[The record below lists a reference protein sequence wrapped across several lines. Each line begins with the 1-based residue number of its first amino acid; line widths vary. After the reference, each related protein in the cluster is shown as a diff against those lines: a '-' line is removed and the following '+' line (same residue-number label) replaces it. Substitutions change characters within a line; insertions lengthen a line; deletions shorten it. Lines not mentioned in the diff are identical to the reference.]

1 MDVLAWLKE
10 KKTDILDNCLSA
22 VRSQGL
28 AALVG
33 EGDAQI
39 EGGLGSLCNAV
50 MDAIEGQQVETSPEL
65 TAWAQRCREE
75 QCASLADL
83 LRILFVMRTAVQET
97 ILQSTDAAQANQA
110 WQDLSPVFDQIAALL
125 SDIYTQA
132 MEQALTARLQESERL
147 TSSLI
152 QASEEA
158 DKALVQLHSI
168 YDISQAL
175 GTSLS
180 DTEEIFNRLA
190 QKLGAALESSHCT
203 IWLSDVGPPYAVAT
217 YISDEHTIG
226 ELPEN
231 VEESAFGQVLFSGEA
246 QILVHEDDA
255 LPANRALLDSLCA
268 NKLLLAP
275 FSVQEIPIGVV
286 TVGRDDSDIAF
297 DPTEITLVESVVT
310 QAAIAVQNAGLY
322 QEIRDLNRSLEARV
336 ASRTRELG
344 REKERM
350 ETLYTVG
357 QELGTSLDLDQVL
370 EKTLQ
375 RIAQAVGAKQGSIM
389 MLDENRTVL
398 LYAARVTAG
407 SPASNGNSAPFRAST
422 GIPGWVIEHRKAV
435 LIPDVAEDERWRPLD
450 EDDPDTRS
458 LIAAPLTVG
467 DDIHGVLQV
476 SATAAK
482 AFDQDQQRLVVTSA
496 QQIAQAMHNAKLYSR
511 EQKERS
517 QTQAVLQSIA
527 DGVIVN
533 DTADR
538 VIVFNAAAEDI
549 LDTEQDAVLGDNVW
563 RLFDVFDENGRSDAL
578 AAMEAISASPLS
590 SVGQAIE
597 STLEV
602 QNKVVSAHM
611 TPVVTENDE
620 ALGIVTA
627 LRDITREVEADRAKS
642 EFVSTVSH
650 ELRTPLT
657 SIKGYTDLIYAGA
670 VGPVNDQQKRFLGII
685 KSNADRLTALI
696 NDLLDI
702 SRIESGRVKIKVES
716 QQLIE
721 IVHEVIE
728 SLHEQIEVKDL
739 KLELQLPDGVPDIM
753 GDRLRLNQIVTNL
766 IGNAVKFTDEGW
778 IRVSLCTLEGAVRL
792 DVADSGIGI
801 SMEDQGKI
809 FEKFYR
815 ADTPVMEGRGGTG
828 LGLAITKELVEL
840 HGGRLWVKS
849 EIDVGSTFTV
859 VLPAAAQDLPASVL
873 ADLPAGAKKVLV
885 VDDERDILALLRHQL
900 AMQGY
905 QVITAA
911 TGGKAITKAIDE
923 QPDLITLD
931 ILLPDRH
938 GFDVLRELKAR
949 PETAHIPVIVLSV
962 VQDETSGY
970 RLGAVDYIV
979 KPLDEQRLLG
989 SVAYILNRKGT
1000 VLIAEDTQDTADLL
1014 TELLT
1019 KHGYE
1024 ALHAINGYET
1034 LAMARREHP
1043 DLILL
1048 DLRMPGM
1055 DGYEALTRL
1064 KKDTETRSIPI
1075 LVMSAHAADAVQER
1089 LRLQAMGAEDF
1100 VSKPFSLE
1108 ELIQEV
1114 ERIAFSEG
1122 AQEPADESH
1131 GSSSRSDKPESQ

>member
-1 MDVLAWLKE
+1 
-10 KKTDILDNCLSA
+10 
-22 VRSQGL
+22 
-28 AALVG
+28 
-33 EGDAQI
+33 
-39 EGGLGSLCNAV
+39 
-50 MDAIEGQQVETSPEL
+50 
-65 TAWAQRCREE
+65 
-75 QCASLADL
+75 
-83 LRILFVMRTAVQET
+83 
-97 ILQSTDAAQANQA
+97 
-110 WQDLSPVFDQIAALL
+110 
-125 SDIYTQA
+125 
-132 MEQALTARLQESERL
+132 
-147 TSSLI
+147 
-152 QASEEA
+152 
-158 DKALVQLHSI
+158 
-168 YDISQAL
+168 
-175 GTSLS
+175 
-180 DTEEIFNRLA
+180 
-190 QKLGAALESSHCT
+190 
-203 IWLSDVGPPYAVAT
+203 
-217 YISDEHTIG
+217 
-226 ELPEN
+226 
-231 VEESAFGQVLFSGEA
+231 
-246 QILVHEDDA
+246 
-255 LPANRALLDSLCA
+255 
-268 NKLLLAP
+268 
-275 FSVQEIPIGVV
+275 
-286 TVGRDDSDIAF
+286 
-297 DPTEITLVESVVT
+297 
-310 QAAIAVQNAGLY
+310 
-322 QEIRDLNRSLEARV
+322 
-336 ASRTRELG
+336 
-344 REKERM
+344 
-350 ETLYTVG
+350 
-357 QELGTSLDLDQVL
+357 
-370 EKTLQ
+370 
-375 RIAQAVGAKQGSIM
+375 
-389 MLDENRTVL
+389 
-398 LYAARVTAG
+398 
-407 SPASNGNSAPFRAST
+407 
-422 GIPGWVIEHRKAV
+422 
-435 LIPDVAEDERWRPLD
+435 
-450 EDDPDTRS
+450 

-476 SATAAK
+476 SDTAAK

-549 LDTEQDAVLGDNVW
+549 LDTKQDAVLGDNVW

-657 SIKGYTDLIYAGA
+657 SIKGYTDLIHAGA
-670 VGPVNDQQKRFLGII
+670 VGPVNDQQRRFLGII

-716 QQLIE
+716 QKLIE

-728 SLHEQIEVKDL
+728 SLHEQIEAKDL

-766 IGNAVKFTDEGW
+766 ISNAVKFTDEGW

-1034 LAMARREHP
+1034 LATARREHP

-1064 KKDTETRSIPI
+1064 KKDTETRNIPI

-1122 AQEPADESH
+1122 AQNRPADESH
-1131 GSSSRSDKPESQ
+1131 GSSGRSDKPESQ

>member
-1 MDVLAWLKE
+1 MNVVTWIKAIEDE
-10 KKTDILDNCLSA
+10 ILERCQSIIRN
-22 VRSQGL
+22 QGL
-28 AALVG
+28 DDLIEAPDQDIHALCSVFL
-33 EGDAQI
+33 E
-39 EGGLGSLCNAV
+39 
-50 MDAIEGQQVETSPEL
+50 AIEKQQAEISPEL
-65 TAWAQRCREE
+65 EAWAKRYWEE
-75 QCASLADL
+75 KGASLADL
-83 LRILFVMRTAVQET
+83 LKVSFAMRTAVREM
-97 ILQSTDAAQANQA
+97 ILQSTDAVQANTTWQA
-110 WQDLSPVFDQIAALL
+110 LSPIFDQIVELL
-125 SDIYTQA
+125 SDIYTQS
-132 MEQALTARLQESERL
+132 MEQTLTARLQESERL

-175 GTSLS
+175 GASLS
-180 DTEEIFNRLA
+180 DTSEIFDKFA
-190 QKLGAALESSHCT
+190 QKLGVTLESSHCT
-203 IWLSDVGPPYAVAT
+203 IWLSDVGPPHAVAT
-217 YISDEHTIG
+217 YVSDGGEIG
-226 ELPEN
+226 ELPDD
-231 VEESAFGQVLFSGEA
+231 VQESAFGQVLFSGQPQVLTRA
-246 QILVHEDDA
+246 DDIP
-255 LPANRALLDSLCA
+255 PADRALLDSLNA
-268 NKLLLAP
+268 HSLLLAP
-275 FSVQEIPIGVV
+275 FSVQEIPIGIV
-286 TVGRDDSDIAF
+286 TVGRGKGDVVF
-297 DPTEITLVESVVT
+297 DLTEVTLVESVVT

-322 QEIRDLNRSLEARV
+322 EEIRDLNRSLEARV
-336 ASRTRELG
+336 ASRTRDLA

-350 ETLYTVG
+350 ETLYAIG

-375 RIAQAVGAKQGSIM
+375 RITQAVNAKQGAIM
-389 MLDENRTVL
+389 MLDPEKAVL
-398 LYAARVTAG
+398 HYAARLTEG
-407 SPASNGNSAPFRAST
+407 SPSANGNSPAFRANI
-422 GIPGWVIEHRKAV
+422 GIPGWVIKHQEAV
-435 LIPDVAEDERWRPLD
+435 LIQDVTEDDRWQRVD
-450 EDDPDTRS
+450 EDDPVAGS
-458 LIAAPLTVG
+458 LIAAPLIVG

-476 SATAAK
+476 SDTDK
-482 AFDQDQQRLVVTSA
+482 NAFDQDQQRLIVASA
-496 QQIAQAMHNAKLYSR
+496 LQIAQAMHNAKLYSR
-511 EQKERS
+511 EQKERT

-533 DTADR
+533 DTRDR
-538 VIVFNAAAEDI
+538 VIVFNAAAEEI
-549 LDTEQDAVLGDNVW
+549 LDTKQTAVLGQDVW

-578 AAMEAISASPLS
+578 AAMEAISSSPLS

-597 STLEV
+597 TTIEIQS
-602 QNKVVSAHM
+602 KVISAHM
-611 TPVVTENDE
+611 TPVVTPDDT
-620 ALGIVTA
+620 ALGVVTA

-670 VGPVNDQQKRFLGII
+670 VGPVNDQQKRFLSII

-702 SRIESGRVKIKVES
+702 SRIESGRVKIKVEP
-716 QQLIE
+716 QNLIE
-721 IVHEVIE
+721 IVDEVVE
-728 SLHEQIEVKDL
+728 SLREQIEGKGIRLEL
-739 KLELQLPDGVPDIM
+739 KLPDVVPDIM
-753 GDRLRLNQIVTNL
+753 GDRVRLNQIVTNL
-766 IGNAVKFTDEGW
+766 IGNAHKYTDDGW
-778 IRVSLCTLEGAVRL
+778 VRVTLSLLEGAIRL

-840 HGGRLWVKS
+840 HGGRMWVKS
-849 EIDVGSTFTV
+849 ELGVGSTFTV
-859 VLPAAAQDLPASVL
+859 VLPAAAQDLPPSVV
-873 ADLPAGAKKVLV
+873 AELPAGAKKILV

-911 TGGKAITKAIDE
+911 TGGKAITKAIEE

-938 GFDVLRELKAR
+938 GFDVLRELKTR
-949 PETAHIPVIVLSV
+949 PETANIPVIVLSV

-989 SVAYILNRKGT
+989 SVSYILNRKGK
-1000 VLIAEDTQDTADLL
+1000 VLIAEDTQDTAELL

-1024 ALHAINGYET
+1024 ALHATNGYET

-1064 KKDTETRSIPI
+1064 KKDTETRNIPI
-1075 LVMSAHAADAVQER
+1075 LVMSAHAADPVQER
-1089 LRLQAMGAEDF
+1089 LRLQAMGAADF

-1108 ELIQEV
+1108 ELIEEV
-1114 ERIAFSEG
+1114 ERTAFGDSAQG
-1122 AQEPADESH
+1122 ALAKEAN
-1131 GSSSRSDKPESQ
+1131 GSTDTDR